1 MHTHYTKTS
10 YNKNNRKNKKR
21 KQATNV
27 FHGGSHVT
35 RLHGTVWTH
44 NTHILCIADVHTHT
58 HTFHHPSLMS
68 HHTAAK

>member
-10 YNKNNRKNKKR
+10 YNKNNRKKKQR
-21 KQATNV
+21 ENRPQMFFMAGHTSLG
-27 FHGGSHVT
+27 FMGQCGHT
-35 RLHGTVWTH
+35 
-44 NTHILCIADVHTHT
+44 THISCALKMYTHT